1 MGAAFSWSGLQAGC
15 ELELDGGIGTQALIA
30 RAVRRPRWEASYNT
44 ERQLGCELTLLV
56 RGEPTQW
63 ASAG

>member
-1 MGAAFSWSGLQAGC
+1 LQAGC
-15 ELELDGGIGTQALIA
+15 ELELDGGIGTQALNA
-30 RAVRRPRWEASYNT
+30 RAVRRPRWEASYKT